1 MELLFLQKVSMRF
14 MKRMLN
20 VDYRNSLAKNARK
33 LIASR
38 YEQGFVRQC
47 LYDFYDE
54 IL

>member
-1 MELLFLQKVSMRF
+1 
-14 MKRMLN
+14 MKCMTN
-20 VDYRNSLAKNARK
+20 ADYRNSLAKNARK

-54 IL
+54 ILNKNSNG